1 MALTGNET
9 KMTIFDY
16 SRIDMQDICQFC
28 AEFSTSDPDS
38 YTLSRTIIDKDL
50 YKGHLKEVLVDESTF
65 HEQIFSLIDEIKED
79 KNGTAK

>member
-50 YKGHLKEVLVDESTF
+50 YKGRLKEVMADESNF
-65 HEQIFSLIDEIKED
+65 HEQIFNLIDEIKENQ
-79 KNGTAK
+79 NGTAQ